1 MPVLPKIGLTTKVSS
16 KFSNFEW
23 YGRGPYENYPDRKIG
38 SLIDRYQHNIDELY
52 FPYIRP
58 QENGNRT
65 DVRWLSF
72 SDSDGTG
79 VIVFGDQNFNFSAQ
93 RFSLE
98 NLTNAKHTNELRQDN
113 SININID
120 HKMMGL
126 GGDDSWNPRTH
137 DEYLIHPG
145 KYNYS
150 YLFRF
155 CDDVN
160 KGLNDPIFYD

>member
-1 MPVLPKIGLTTKVSS
+1 M
-16 KFSNFEW
+16 
-23 YGRGPYENYPDRKIG
+23 
-38 SLIDRYQHNIDELY
+38 
-52 FPYIRP
+52 
-58 QENGNRT
+58 
-65 DVRWLSF
+65 
-72 SDSDGTG
+72 
-79 VIVFGDQNFNFSAQ
+79 
-93 RFSLE
+93 E
-98 NLTNAKHTNELRQDN
+98 NLTTAKHTNELRQDN

-155 CDDVN
+155 SDDVK
-160 KGLNDPIFYD
+160 KGLNDPVFYD